1 MPVPG
6 YENADWA
13 AAGMTDEAS
22 FTPTQLFTAEDK
34 IKTKPAMV
42 LTGLT
47 LAFGTIVAYNAADKI
62 VAWDPTATVAVAGGA
77 TDQTAPAPQAKP
89 VGVLATAINTTSG
102 GPAGAGDRHAEIYVG
117 GCFNPDLLVWPASL
131 DTYLERAA
139 ALDKGGAPFRVK
151 RLL

>member
-13 AAGMTDEAS
+13 AQGITLEGSQTA
-22 FTPTQLFTAEDK
+22 TQLFTAEDE
-34 IKTKPAMV
+34 IKTKPALV
-42 LTGLT
+42 LTNQN
-47 LAFGTIVAYNAADKI
+47 LAFGTIVAFNAANKI
-62 VAWDPTATVAVAGGA
+62 VPWDPTDTVAVVGGA
-77 TDQTAPAPQAKP
+77 TDQTAVGPEAKP

-102 GPAGAGDRHAEIYVG
+102 GPAGAGDRSAEIYVG

-131 DTYLERAA
+131 DTWLERNA
-139 ALDKGGAPFRVK
+139 ALDAAGAPFRVK

>member
-1 MPVPG
+1 MAVPG
-6 YENADWA
+6 YENADWQA
-13 AAGMTDEAS
+13 AAKDEGS
-22 FTPTQLFTAEDK
+22 FSPTQLFTAEDDV
-34 IKTKPAMV
+34 KTKPALV
-42 LTGLT
+42 LTNQN
-47 LAFGTIVAYNAADKI
+47 LAFGLIVAYNAADKI
-62 VAWDPTATVAVAGGA
+62 VPWDPTATVAVVGGA
-77 TDQTAPAPQAKP
+77 TSQTAPAPQAKP
-89 VGVLATAINTTSG
+89 VGVIATAINTTSG